1 MSHLSLRARLRAK
14 VSRTVEPIAHGLLAW
29 SRAVDARVVAVEGR
43 VDRVESEIEPIHWGR
58 DALVERLNQ
67 TDAREELLRSR
78 ISAIENAI
86 ERDNAS
92 PRIAAIE
99 DRQNQADWSRDAIV
113 ERLNFIDSRDE
124 IRASSVE
131 TQVGSIAGQ
140 LAELE
145 RTIDAQASPSNAADL
160 EALAM
165 GRRLA
170 ALEDQVE
177 VLLARIATHDDIEP
191 LVSFPRAA
199 DDDRE
204 KAAG

>member
-1 MSHLSLRARLRAK
+1 MSHLSLRARIRAK
-14 VSRTVEPIAHGLLAW
+14 VSRMVEPIAHGLLAW
-29 SRAVDARVVAVEGR
+29 SHAVDTRVGVVEGR
-43 VDRVESEIEPIHWGR
+43 VERVESEIETIHWGR

-67 TDAREELLRSR
+67 ADIREESLSF
-78 ISAIENAI
+78 
-86 ERDNAS
+86 
-92 PRIAAIE
+92 RIAAIE
-99 DRQNQADWSRDAIV
+99 DWRNQADWSRDAIV

-131 TQVGSIAGQ
+131 TQVGSIDGRI
-140 LAELE
+140 AELE

-177 VLLARIATHDDIEP
+177 LLLARIATHDDVES
-191 LVSFPRAA
+191 LVSFPRPA
-199 DDDRE
+199 DDRE